1 MSVQNIVNITEANL
15 QQTLEQSM
23 TKPVLFYFW
32 SERSQH
38 CLQLTPVLESLAAQ
52 YNGQFIL
59 AKLDCDAEPMVASQ
73 FGLRAIPTVYL
84 FQNGQPVDG
93 FQGPQPEEAIRALL
107 DKVLPREEEL
117 KAQEGMALMQEGKY
131 DEALPLLK
139 DAWQLSNQ
147 NSQIGLLLAETQIA
161 LHRSE
166 DAETVLKTIPMQD
179 QDTRYQGLVA
189 QIELLKQAADTPEIQ
204 QLQQQVADNPADAA
218 LASQLALQLHQVGRN
233 EEALELLF
241 SHLQKIWP
249 PQTVRRVRCSR
260 RSWPRSAPVTRWRRS
275 IVVSCTRCSTN
286 KKCPV
291 ALTLTGPTK
300 DGLFRP
306 FQLRH
311 HQLVTRVVKLP
322 VG

>member
-1 MSVQNIVNITEANL
+1 MSEQNIVNITEANL

-23 TKPVLFYFW
+23 VKPVLFYFW

-38 CLQLTPVLESLAAQ
+38 CLELTPVLDRLAAQ

-59 AKLDCDAEPMVASQ
+59 AKLDCDAEQRVAAQ

-107 DKVLPREEEL
+107 EKVLPREEEL
-117 KAQEGMALMQEGKY
+117 KAQEAIALMQEGKY

-147 NSQIGLLLAETQIA
+147 DSQIGLLLAETQIA
-161 LHRSE
+161 LNRSD
-166 DAETVLKTIPMQD
+166 DAQAVLNTVPLQD
-179 QDTRYQGLVA
+179 QDTRYQGLIA

-204 QLQQQVADNPADAA
+204 QLQQQVADHPDDAA

-241 SHLQKIWP
+241 AHLSTDLTAADGQARKVFQEILAALG
-249 PQTVRRVRCSR
+249 TGDALASRYRRQLY
-260 RSWPRSAPVTRWRRS
+260 
-275 IVVSCTRCSTN
+275 
-286 KKCPV
+286 
-291 ALTLTGPTK
+291 ALLY
-300 DGLFRP
+300 
-306 FQLRH
+306 
-311 HQLVTRVVKLP
+311 
-322 VG
+322 

>member
-23 TKPVLFYFW
+23 TTPVLFYFW

-117 KAQEGMALMQEGKY
+117 KAQEAMALMQEGKY

-161 LHRSE
+161 LHRPE
-166 DAETVLKTIPMQD
+166 DAEAVLKTVPMQD

-189 QIELLKQAADTPEIQ
+189 QIDLLT
-204 QLQQQVADNPADAA
+204 
-218 LASQLALQLHQVGRN
+218 SQLALQLHQVGRN

-241 SHLQKIWP
+241 SHLQKDLGAADGQARKMFQEILAALG
-249 PQTVRRVRCSR
+249 TGDALASKYRRQLY
-260 RSWPRSAPVTRWRRS
+260 
-275 IVVSCTRCSTN
+275 
-286 KKCPV
+286 
-291 ALTLTGPTK
+291 ALLY
-300 DGLFRP
+300 
-306 FQLRH
+306 
-311 HQLVTRVVKLP
+311 
-322 VG
+322 